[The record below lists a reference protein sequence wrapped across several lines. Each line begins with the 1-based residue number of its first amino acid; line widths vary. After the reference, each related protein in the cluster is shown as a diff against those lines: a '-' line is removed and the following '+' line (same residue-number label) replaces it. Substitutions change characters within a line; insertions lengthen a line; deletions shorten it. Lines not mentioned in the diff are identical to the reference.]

1 MARRSQPT
9 SFPHPVVGIGDDVK
23 GELRCNAPDF
33 DFGVDTTTL
42 YLNGLEVTNP
52 TIAGLVRNKEAA
64 FTIRVSCGAT
74 YYRESFQSHDAQL
87 QITLP
92 AAKLLGDVELQVR
105 VCALKKLEGYRPEQL
120 HPDYGERS
128 FSVQVGDVLAVGDD
142 FAVRAEKQFDPLAA
156 DIPSIMRIVRGKRDK
171 GPFEVNFDTDQILI
185 YLSVEDHDLYGLAS
199 NVAPDVIH
207 AALVLPVLSEAIARV
222 RRRSIEDDMMTGLN
236 WYRRLDAMLEARR
249 IDEDESPMLAAQKL
263 LEMPLSR
270 ALKNILKGSEDD

>member
-23 GELRCNAPDF
+23 GELHCNAPDF

-42 YLNGLEVTNP
+42 HISGLEVTNP
-52 TIAGLVRNKEAA
+52 TIAELVRNKEAA
-64 FTIRVSCGAT
+64 FTLRIGCGAT
-74 YYRESFQSHDAQL
+74 YYRESFQTHDAQF

-92 AAKLLGDVELQVR
+92 SAKLVGDVELQVR
-105 VCALKKLEGYRPEQL
+105 VCALKKFERYQPEHL
-120 HPDYGERS
+120 HPDYGERT
-128 FSVQVGDVLAVGDD
+128 FVLQVGDVLAVGDD

-156 DIPSIMRIVRGKRDK
+156 DIPSIMRIVRGTRDK

-199 NVAPDVIH
+199 NLAPDVIH
-207 AALVLPVLSEAIARV
+207 AALVLPVLCEAMARV
-222 RRRSIEDDMMTGLN
+222 RRRSSEDDMMTGLN

-249 IDEDESPMLAAQKL
+249 IDADESAMMAAQKL
-263 LEMPLSR
+263 LDMPLAR